1 MTAAVR
7 HSFFGN
13 SVNRAHSHPRPSA
26 DQALSSAPSV
36 SSAFIRGLLLP
47 LASTCIKCIRCIS
60 KSVAFMSASLCAQR
74 PCVHRSREILF
85 FALCMHTA
93 VDRRRA
99 QPVVL
104 PATGMIVHKTHNM
117 HIENRGVLQRK
128 SLWRND
134 FRLTQAAKLFLCIMH
149 AWPHWWRSPAS
160 QATGESA

>member
-7 HSFFGN
+7 QPFFGN

-26 DQALSSAPSV
+26 DQSLSSAPSV

-149 AWPHWWRSPAS
+149 A
-160 QATGESA
+160 